1 MARTT
6 RSTVNQNTLG
16 IVPEAVLPTDPVP
29 LSQSGG
35 GSNTLWFATQGIVP
49 VKSVSQVEIWIWNC
63 QYNIQKPFNIP
74 FTLRLKELHW
84 NVWDHST
91 IRLNVDLQGGGIK
104 GFIEP
109 GQTKQ
114 FDILFTPPQLPTFRT
129 DGFLRQGF
137 RWQLAAR
144 WEIVSTAPTPME
156 VLSNMAPEMP
166 DIESER
172 IQEPLYQSPD
182 QLAAPVESQKTNRLA
197 AWIRRRWK

>member
-6 RSTVNQNTLG
+6 RGTYTQGTVG
-16 IVPEAVLPTDPVP
+16 PVPTAVLPTDPVP
-29 LSQSGG
+29 LEQA
-35 GSNTLWFATQGIVP
+35 GSANTLWFATQGIVP

-74 FTLRLKELHW
+74 FTMRLKELHW

-144 WEIVSTAPTPME
+144 WEIVTTAPVAAGEPETQAAPDPIAE
-156 VLSNMAPEMP
+156 VLAPIP
-166 DIESER
+166 QIE
-172 IQEPLYQSPD
+172 QPLTA
-182 QLAAPVESQKTNRLA
+182 AAPIAAKGSNRFA
-197 AWIRRRWK
+197 SWIKRRFR